1 MKNKS
6 ENEILEMTHAELMVA
21 GVEVKQMYREAKTME
36 NLTKGTN
43 LIAQGCKH
51 LQFRQ
56 GGCIQ
61 KKKNSN
67 GEFYVIKN
75 GYGTGK
81 VTNTF
86 LTLKECIT
94 HLQGYGWGEIVSGK

>member
-1 MKNKS
+1 MKTT
-6 ENEILEMTHAELMVA
+6 NEILKMTHQELMNSSD
-21 GVEVKQMYREAKTME
+21 EIRQMYSEAKIME

-61 KKKNSN
+61 RKKNTN
-67 GEFYVIKN
+67 GVFYVIKN

>member
-1 MKNKS
+1 MKTT
-6 ENEILEMTHAELMVA
+6 NEILKMTHQELLVA
-21 GVEVKQMYREAKTME
+21 SVEVKQMYREARFMK
-36 NLTKGTN
+36 NLTDATN
-43 LIAQGCKH
+43 LVAQGYKH

-61 KKKNSN
+61 KKKD
-67 GEFYVIKN
+67 FYVIKN

-86 LTLKECIT
+86 LTLNLKID
-94 HLQGYGWGEIVSGK
+94 EILR